1 MAMHKMNSNPSYI
14 GMIAIIL
21 MTTMMACQNVS
32 TLPGPTIESTPTS
45 NTFSP
50 ATPAFTMDAEV
61 PDQWTPSAPIKPPP
75 STTPKPTSTKIPEPT
90 ATATVTTTP
99 SPTPIGL
106 CEDRNPIDG
115 KLALVTLEYG
125 ISRDYTPPDLVNLS
139 DHMPVT
145 VTLGYP
151 SQIREIM
158 IEPLSQMIIDML
170 DVGLQPQIISG
181 YRSYASQAI
190 AWNKWLEQVG
200 DRASIVSA
208 PPGHSEH
215 QLGTTIDFGSPELA
229 LIVGDDDVK
238 FHTYFYKTS
247 ESLWLVENAHKYGF
261 TLSFTRE
268 TFEISGLYYEPWHYR
283 YVGSEFATFLKDNE
297 TTLIQYFLE
306 NQEPPCIIGQ

>member
-1 MAMHKMNSNPSYI
+1 MVMRSMNSNHSYI
-14 GMIAIIL
+14 GIIAIIL
-21 MTTMMACQNVS
+21 VTTMMACQNVS
-32 TLPGPTIESTPTS
+32 TPPGPTIESTPTS
-45 NTFSP
+45 KTFSP
-50 ATPAFTMDAEV
+50 ASPVSTSSAKNPEQSTLSNPLNPPA
-61 PDQWTPSAPIKPPP
+61 
-75 STTPKPTSTKIPEPT
+75 STTPKPTSTKLPEAT
-90 ATATVTTTP
+90 ATATATTTP

-106 CEDRNPIDG
+106 CEDRNPADG

-125 ISRDYTPPDLVNLS
+125 ISRAYAPPDLVNLS
-139 DHMPVT
+139 DHIPVT

-151 SQIREIM
+151 SQVREII
-158 IEPLSQMIIDML
+158 IEPLSQMINDML
-170 DVGLQPQIISG
+170 DAGLQPQIISG

-208 PPGHSEH
+208 QPGHSEH

-247 ESLWLVENAHKYGF
+247 ESLWLVDNAHKYGF

-268 TFEISGLYYEPWHYR
+268 TFDISGLYYEPWHYR
-283 YVGSEFATFLKDNE
+283 YVGPELARFLKDNSF
-297 TTLIQYFLE
+297 TLIQYLLE
-306 NQEPPCIIGQ
+306 HQEPPCIVDQ